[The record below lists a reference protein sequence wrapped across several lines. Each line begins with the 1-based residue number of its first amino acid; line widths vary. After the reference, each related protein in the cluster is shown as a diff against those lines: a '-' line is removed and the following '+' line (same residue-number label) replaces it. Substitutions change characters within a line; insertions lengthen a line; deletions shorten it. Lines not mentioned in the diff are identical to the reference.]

1 MRKSIFLLEPT
12 MARIPVII
20 ILILAILTQSM
31 SKGIILL
38 SYFTN
43 KQAYEKYCINKAR
56 PQLHCDGKC
65 QMAKKIKAEEE
76 RDQKDPL
83 KNSLSSEVTMINE
96 NHFVSIHPEFIALPI
111 RKDLFPHSIGN
122 VVDRSRSFFHPPNAA
137 A

>member
-1 MRKSIFLLEPT
+1 MS
-12 MARIPVII
+12 RIPVIV
-20 ILILAILTQSM
+20 ILILAIFTQSM

-43 KQAYEKYCINKAR
+43 KQAYEKYCVNKAR

-96 NHFVSIHPEFIALPI
+96 NHFVSIQPEFIALPI
-111 RKDLFPHSIGN
+111 RKDLFPPSIGN
-122 VVDRSRSFFHPPNAA
+122 VVDRSRSFFHPPNVLA
-137 A
+137 

>member
-1 MRKSIFLLEPT
+1 
-12 MARIPVII
+12 
-20 ILILAILTQSM
+20 M
-31 SKGIILL
+31 SRGIILL

-43 KQAYEKYCINKAR
+43 KQAYERYCVNKAR

-96 NHFVSIHPEFIALPI
+96 NHFVSIQPEFIALII
-111 RKDLFPHSIGN
+111 RKDIFPHSIGN
-122 VVDRSRSFFHPPNAA
+122 VVDRSRSLFHPPNAA

>member
-1 MRKSIFLLEPT
+1 MRKSLFLLVPT
-12 MARIPVII
+12 MSRIPVII

-31 SKGIILL
+31 SRGIILL

-83 KNSLSSEVTMINE
+83 KRSLSSEVTMINE
-96 NHFVSIHPEFIALPI
+96 NHFVSIPPEFTAGQI
-111 RKDLFPHSIGN
+111 RKDLFPRSMGQLLN
-122 VVDRSRSFFHPPNAA
+122 RSRSFFHPPNSRA
-137 A
+137 

>member
-1 MRKSIFLLEPT
+1 MS
-12 MARIPVII
+12 RIPVII

-31 SKGIILL
+31 SRGIILL

-43 KQAYEKYCINKAR
+43 KQAYEKYCVNKAR

-96 NHFVSIHPEFIALPI
+96 NHFVSIQPEFIALII
-111 RKDLFPHSIGN
+111 RKDIFPHSIGN
-122 VVDRSRSFFHPPNAA
+122 VMERSRSFFHPPNAA

>member
-1 MRKSIFLLEPT
+1 MS
-12 MARIPVII
+12 RIPVII
-20 ILILAILTQSM
+20 ILVLAILTQSM

-43 KQAYEKYCINKAR
+43 KQAYEKYCVNKAR

-76 RDQKDPL
+76 RDQRDPL

-96 NHFVSIHPEFIALPI
+96 NHFVSIQPEFIALPI

-122 VVDRSRSFFHPPNAA
+122 VVDRSRSFFHPPNTLV
-137 A
+137 

>member
-1 MRKSIFLLEPT
+1 MS
-12 MARIPVII
+12 RIPVII
-20 ILILAILTQSM
+20 ILVLAILTQSM

-43 KQAYEKYCINKAR
+43 KQAYEKYCVNKAR

-96 NHFVSIHPEFIALPI
+96 NHFVSIQPEFIALPI

-122 VVDRSRSFFHPPNAA
+122 VVDRSRSFFHPPNTAA
-137 A
+137 

>member
-1 MRKSIFLLEPT
+1 MS
-12 MARIPVII
+12 RIPVII

-43 KQAYEKYCINKAR
+43 KQAYERYCVNKAR

-65 QMAKKIKAEEE
+65 QMAKKMKAEEE

-83 KNSLSSEVTMINE
+83 KNSLPSEVTMINE
-96 NHFVSIHPEFIALPI
+96 NHFVSIHPEFIALVI
-111 RKDLFPHSIGN
+111 RKDIFPHSIGT
-122 VVDRSRSFFHPPNAA
+122 VVDRSRSFFHPPSAVA
-137 A
+137 

>member
-1 MRKSIFLLEPT
+1 MS
-12 MARIPVII
+12 RIPVII
-20 ILILAILTQSM
+20 ILVLAILTQSM

-43 KQAYEKYCINKAR
+43 KQAYEKYCVNKAR

-96 NHFVSIHPEFIALPI
+96 NHFVSIQPEFIALPI

-122 VVDRSRSFFHPPNAA
+122 VVDRSRSFFHPPNTTV
-137 A
+137 

>member
-1 MRKSIFLLEPT
+1 
-12 MARIPVII
+12 
-20 ILILAILTQSM
+20 M
-31 SKGIILL
+31 SRGIILL

-43 KQAYEKYCINKAR
+43 KQAYERYCVNKAR

-96 NHFVSIHPEFIALPI
+96 NHFVSIQPEFIAPLI
-111 RKDLFPHSIGN
+111 RKDLFPNSIGN
-122 VVDRSRSFFHPPNAA
+122 VVDRSRSFFHPPNTVA
-137 A
+137 

>member
-1 MRKSIFLLEPT
+1 LRKSLFLLAT
-12 MARIPVII
+12 IMSRIPVII
-20 ILILAILTQSM
+20 ILILAILTQSL

-43 KQAYEKYCINKAR
+43 KQAYEKYCVNKAR

-96 NHFVSIHPEFIALPI
+96 NHFVSIQPEFIALII
-111 RKDLFPHSIGN
+111 RKDIFPHSIGN
-122 VVDRSRSFFHPPNAA
+122 VMDRSRSFFHPPNAA

>member
-1 MRKSIFLLEPT
+1 MS
-12 MARIPVII
+12 RIPVII
-20 ILILAILTQSM
+20 ILILAILTQSL

-43 KQAYEKYCINKAR
+43 KQAYEKYCVNKAR

-96 NHFVSIHPEFIALPI
+96 NHFVSIQPEFIALII
-111 RKDLFPHSIGN
+111 RKDIFPHSIGN
-122 VVDRSRSFFHPPNAA
+122 VMDRSRSFFHPPNAA

>member
-1 MRKSIFLLEPT
+1 MS
-12 MARIPVII
+12 RIPVVIV
-20 ILILAILTQSM
+20 LILAILTQSM

-43 KQAYEKYCINKAR
+43 KQAYEKYCVNKAR

-96 NHFVSIHPEFIALPI
+96 NHFVSIHPEFIALVI
-111 RKDLFPHSIGN
+111 REDIFPHSIGN
-122 VVDRSRSFFHPPNAA
+122 VVDRSRSFFHPPNAVV
-137 A
+137 

>member
-1 MRKSIFLLEPT
+1 MRKSLFLLAT
-12 MARIPVII
+12 IMFRIPVII

-43 KQAYEKYCINKAR
+43 KQAYEKYCVNKAR

-96 NHFVSIHPEFIALPI
+96 NHFVSIQPEFIALII
-111 RKDLFPHSIGN
+111 RKDIFPHSIGN
-122 VVDRSRSFFHPPNAA
+122 VIDRSRSFFHPPNAA

>member
-1 MRKSIFLLEPT
+1 MS
-12 MARIPVII
+12 RIPVII
-20 ILILAILTQSM
+20 ILVLAILTQSM

-43 KQAYEKYCINKAR
+43 KQAYEKYCVNKAR

-96 NHFVSIHPEFIALPI
+96 NHFVSIQPEFIALPI
-111 RKDLFPHSIGN
+111 RKDIFPHSIGN
-122 VVDRSRSFFHPPNAA
+122 VMDRSRSFFHPPNTAA
-137 A
+137 